1 MWKIPH
7 IREQLSPC
15 AKTIEP
21 VLQSLKTAT
30 TEAYTPQLESSPY
43 LLQLAKSP
51 HSMKTQHSLNKYIS
65 KKFIYIR
72 TSHFCVLLLS
82 SRRVKSDQQVVCAF
96 EVVVVIG
103 RLSLCR

>member
-1 MWKIPH
+1 
-7 IREQLSPC
+7 
-15 AKTIEP
+15 
-21 VLQSLKTAT
+21 
-30 TEAYTPQLESSPY
+30 
-43 LLQLAKSP
+43 
-51 HSMKTQHSLNKYIS
+51 MKTQHSLNKYIS